1 MRNLIVWYLKKVCN
15 LYQGHKETK
24 ELKKR
29 LERKT
34 EEFRNRCEQ
43 ETEELRRLSDLFLKD
58 IKVFTGD
65 GELEEWK
72 QKILDVCMRG
82 LYVYTFEKDNEGVR
96 NEVYATLKEYEKW
109 RIQKLR

>member
-1 MRNLIVWYLKKVCN
+1 MRNLIVCYLKKVCN

-29 LERKT
+29 LERET

-58 IKVFTGD
+58 IEVFICD
-65 GELEEWK
+65 SEFEEWK
-72 QKILDVCMRG
+72 QKILDVCMRAV
-82 LYVYTFEKDNEGVR
+82 YVYTFEKDNEEVR
-96 NEVYATLKEYEKW
+96 DEVYATLKEYKKW
-109 RIQKLR
+109 RMQKLR